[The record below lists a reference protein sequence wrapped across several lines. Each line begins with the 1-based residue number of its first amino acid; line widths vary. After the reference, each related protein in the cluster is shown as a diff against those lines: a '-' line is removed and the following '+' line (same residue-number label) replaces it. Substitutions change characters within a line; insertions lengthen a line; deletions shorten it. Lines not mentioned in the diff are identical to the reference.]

1 MPRNSF
7 HATIYK
13 FEVTIHLRKIYQK
26 PGLKLRPSEQT
37 IHCTHEGEGTLGT
50 RLCPTSFPGSSLF
63 LPRGR
68 KREDP
73 ENEVGLCLIADDV
86 TILDISSFMNE
97 RYYFKLFKE
106 FLDTCDEKR
115 RMENASSFT
124 ERKQNM
130 TYLSSKALT
139 VNYALAVYNDRKKFR
154 EETKALKIHR
164 GPILAV

>member
-13 FEVTIHLRKIYQK
+13 FEVTILLRKIYHK

-37 IHCTHEGEGTLGT
+37 IHCTQEGEGTLGT

-73 ENEVGLCLIADDV
+73 ENEVGHNLVPRLCLIAEWRHDSWHFQFYEW
-86 TILDISSFMNE
+86 TLLFLTFQRISWHLWWEKENGECVFFYWEKTKYDLSFIKSIDCQLCT
-97 RYYFKLFKE
+97 R
-106 FLDTCDEKR
+106 C
-115 RMENASSFT
+115 
-124 ERKQNM
+124 
-130 TYLSSKALT
+130 
-139 VNYALAVYNDRKKFR
+139 
-154 EETKALKIHR
+154 I
-164 GPILAV
+164 